1 MDISNL
7 SGSSSLQALLAG
19 QMSASSSFA
28 AAQSSPA
35 VQAQSLRASS
45 DSALLSSLG
54 SPGAALPD
62 LSGLTAVAQAYS
74 LYTKPALLQQLAGG
88 AAAPAAGA
96 RTAAVASPPNYAFNP
111 FDESSWWTSAS
122 LGATVDTSA

>member
-1 MDISNL
+1 VDTSNV
-7 SGSSSLQALLAG
+7 SGSSALQAFLAG
-19 QMSASSSFA
+19 QMPVSGSFA
-28 AAQSSPA
+28 AAESSPA
-35 VQAQSLRASS
+35 VQAESLRAGS

-62 LSGLTAVAQAYS
+62 LSGLAAVAQAYS
-74 LYTKPALLQQLAGG
+74 LYTKPALLQQLASGT
-88 AAAPAAGA
+88 AAPAAGA
-96 RTAAVASPPNYAFNP
+96 RTAAVASPPNFAFNP